1 MRVNMDIRNA
11 TLAAIIASFNSGIVQ
26 AWSGSRPGSL
36 AGSPGGTLLAEYTM
50 GATAFGAPSSG
61 VATANAITGG
71 VGLADGTVGFV
82 RVLEDDET
90 TVLADLTV
98 GVGSGEVQF
107 NTLAMTT
114 GVAATITSMTLTAPE
129 GA

>member
-1 MRVNMDIRNA
+1 
-11 TLAAIIASFNSGIVQ
+11 
-26 AWSGSRPGSL
+26 
-36 AGSPGGTLLAEYTM
+36 
-50 GATAFGAPSSG
+50 